1 MRHITTMNEFEQSEI
16 KCRKFILDNNIIS
29 PTKGEKAIKDLTR
42 NLSYAL
48 IRCGFMGSRFEE
60 FADDYIL
67 NKIIN
72 TSFLTDTGSHKWIEY
87 VNEKYRRLAEELFQI
102 RPVGL
107 GSPNSACG
115 EGEFMLLCLSPKCR
129 KPSRGDIEVSV
140 GDQRMIIELK
150 GENPRVTST
159 VLGQV
164 FREKTVELCR
174 KFGMEPNV
182 SRRGGIVGVQLTSG
196 GSIGQHWRQEFEKI
210 TIEERLKF
218 VKRWLVLTGA
228 FTDVEASK
236 SATLILANGFINTDT
251 LKKEIIKYFFKCQL
265 VSRGEFKNMAFF
277 QIDSVKI
284 ITNDVAEFFDAVDK
298 GEIRPAGDYFRLNQ
312 LTYIAWYLDCG
323 LNVESDVV

>member
-1 MRHITTMNEFEQSEI
+1 MRHITTINEFEQSEAN
-16 KCRKFILDNNIIS
+16 CRKFILDNEIIS

-42 NLSYAL
+42 NLSYSL
-48 IRCGFMGSRFEE
+48 IRCGFMGSKFNE
-60 FADDYIL
+60 FSNDYIL

-72 TSFLTDTGSHKWIEY
+72 VSFLTDTGSHRWLDF
-87 VNEKYRRLAEELFQI
+87 VTEKYRKLAEELFQI

-140 GDQRMIIELK
+140 GEERMIIELK
-150 GENPRVTST
+150 GENPRVTSN
-159 VLGQV
+159 VLGSF

-174 KFGMEPNV
+174 KFGMNPNI
-182 SRRGGIVGVQLTSG
+182 SLRGGITGVQLTSG
-196 GSIGQHWRQEFEKI
+196 GSIAQHWRQEFEKI
-210 TIEERLKF
+210 TLQQRLLF
-218 VKRWLVLTGA
+218 VKRWLILTGA
-228 FTDVEASK
+228 FNNEEATN
-236 SATLILANGFINTDT
+236 SAKLILEDGFVNILT

-265 VSRGEFKNMAFF
+265 VTRGEFKNMAFF

-284 ITNDVAEFFDAVDK
+284 ITNDVTEFFDAVDK

-323 LNVESDVV
+323 LNIESDVV